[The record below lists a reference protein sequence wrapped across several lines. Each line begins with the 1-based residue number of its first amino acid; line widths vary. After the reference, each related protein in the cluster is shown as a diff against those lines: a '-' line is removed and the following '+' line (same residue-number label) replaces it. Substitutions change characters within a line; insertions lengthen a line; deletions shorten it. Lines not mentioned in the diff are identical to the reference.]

1 MVSFGVGKTE
11 KLLREMKSQPQ
22 MQTPI
27 ATEMFIPNLSGDHSA
42 GSVLT
47 TPTANTDIPNKIYV
61 DTLTTNHPHQNVNTT
76 ATPQFARLGIGAAA
90 NASYLL
96 SAYSSGDDVLL
107 ATTTRNVASVSPIL
121 VYANR
126 GAANVAIGDTC
137 KLIFQHD
144 TTAGN
149 KMYASVGSFVGNN
162 AATGG
167 AGLSFYVSGATEA
180 MRIAHSTGNVG
191 VHTTHPDR
199 AFDVLDATSSQFRIT
214 RTDGTVFAD
223 FETSATIALKITG
236 VSYKYLEVNETLSNT
251 SLGYAALQSNTTGT
265 YNSAMGVNALY
276 SNTEGIY
283 NSAMGMNALRS
294 NTTGGYNSAVGL
306 NALRSNTTGGYNSAM
321 GMQALRSN
329 TTGGYNSAMGMHALY
344 SNTEGTYNS
353 AMGMQA
359 LYDVTDGIYNTGVG
373 FNTGCGIT
381 TGDYNTIIGAQVTG
395 LAADL
400 QDTVII
406 ADGHGNATSIRMYST
421 TTGTGFGTT
430 HPDRALDVLNGTGAP
445 QIRATYTDGSVY
457 TDFQTDS
464 SGYLIVTPS
473 GGRTGFGT
481 SSPNTTVEV
490 VGATNA
496 VPTRFVQSNNQTDNI
511 RIVTSLYASTSG
523 NMVDGYGVGLRF
535 IIRDSA
541 AADNTVAEIDAVRA
555 GADNT
560 SDLTFYT
567 STSGSSTEKMRI
579 YSSGGV
585 LLNYQAGASG
595 DIRIRG
601 GSLDYMF
608 FTDATVTTENI
619 ALLTGSAPNWQTMDG
634 GIFIGDCSTAPTGN
648 PASGGFL
655 YVEAGALK
663 YRGSSGTITTIAAA

>member
-107 ATTTRNVASVSPIL
+107 ATTTRNVASVSPVL

-199 AFDVLDATSSQFRIT
+199 AFDVLDASNSQFRIT

-294 NTTGGYNSAVGL
+294 NTTGGNNSAMGL

-329 TTGGYNSAMGMHALY
+329 TTGGYNSAMGMHALQ
-344 SNTEGTYNS
+344 SNTEGNYNS

-445 QIRATYTDGSVY
+445 QIRATYTDGTYY
-457 TDFQTDS
+457 TDFETKS
-464 SGYLIVTPS
+464 NGNFLVTLTSPLFTI
-473 GGRTGFGT
+473 TG
-481 SSPNTTVEV
+481 SAATTLKLE
-490 VGATNA
+490 
-496 VPTRFVQSNNQTDNI
+496 
-511 RIVTSLYASTSG
+511 STSG
-523 NMVDGYGVGLRF
+523 DAGENAFYANNLSTHASSR
-535 IIRDSA
+535 A
-541 AADNTVAEIDAVRA
+541 AIEFKTGINAEIWQWFARNGSFWCGAA
-555 GADNT
+555 GVADYLQVSRGSWIWT
-560 SDLTFYT
+560 
-567 STSGSSTEKMRI
+567 TSGSGIFTWNE
-579 YSSGGV
+579 GGV
-585 LLNYQAGASG
+585 DSDFRIEGDTLPYAFWLDAS
-595 DIRIRG
+595 
-601 GSLDYMF
+601 
-608 FTDATVTTENI
+608 AATENI